1 MPPSSSGHQEFSRR
15 NPETFRDLDL
25 GRRKKTGPDTE
36 KKSWKSSFGEAMAQT
51 QNDGIGGLIVGFAF
65 GVILFH
71 RAFKAH
77 KRLRHIED
85 TPRSKV
91 ASAAQGMVELQ
102 GFAWPQ
108 TETIKTLNDKDA
120 VYYEFKLQREE
131 SRGSGKNRR
140 KVWVTI
146 LTKSHKPDLL
156 LVDPTGTALIKSA
169 TAEMEMLK
177 SQTRNWRRLSVKEKN
192 YVSTNFVGDKLS
204 GFPPSNFLGGFFGV
218 NYQVVES
225 FILRGSPLYASG
237 DFRTGINGPELVKA
251 KGLTRFCEMIFNL
264 EARSEKNVS
273 SLLDKDKNG
282 KVSHTEEIEGYTF
295 AAETA
300 LRRTEMDSLQERD
313 FQICGVLQKSEEH
326 KLFIAPSSE
335 THLIG
340 NMKYKPA
347 LFLLGGSALIAGTLT
362 LGYMKVNEART
373 TGSYSEASTTSRRE
387 TTNAL
392 MSSLHHQ
399 CVQNMAAA
407 CTELLK
413 NQDSFRL
420 KPENITYY
428 SNQLCRL
435 GVQTHCR

>member
-1 MPPSSSGHQEFSRR
+1 LGAARKLALIPRR
-15 NPETFRDLDL
+15 RIGKP
-25 GRRKKTGPDTE
+25 
-36 KKSWKSSFGEAMAQT
+36 SFGEAMAQT

-108 TETIKTLNDKDA
+108 TETIKTLADKDA

-131 SRGSGKNRR
+131 TRGSGKNKR
-140 KVWVTI
+140 KTWVTV
-146 LTKSHKPDLL
+146 LTKAHKPDLL

-177 SQTRNWRRLSVKEKN
+177 SQTRNWRRLSAKEKN
-192 YVSTNFVGDKLS
+192 YVSTNFVEDKLS
-204 GFPPSNFLGGFFGV
+204 GFPPSDFLGGFFGV
-218 NYQVVES
+218 NYRVVES

-313 FQICGVLQKSEEH
+313 FPICGVLQKSEEH

-362 LGYMKVNEART
+362 LGYMKVNEAKANGT
-373 TGSYSEASTTSRRE
+373 FSQASTTSRKAD
-387 TTNAL
+387 TNAL

-399 CVQNMAAA
+399 CVQNTAAA
-407 CTELLK
+407 CAELLK
-413 NQDSFRL
+413 IENKFPL
-420 KPENITYY
+420 KPENIAYY
-428 SNQLCRL
+428 SSQLCRL